1 MQLTTKTQR
10 ERERETRKRDAN
22 IEGTESAI
30 FLGFSATLK
39 YRHLA
44 RSGGCGGGF
53 GGETVIG
60 ERPAGAFWGLKDRG
74 STAFF
79 VDRHARR

>member
-1 MQLTTKTQR
+1 MVLMQLTTKTLR
-10 ERERETRKRDAN
+10 ERERKRETRKRDAN

-44 RSGGCGGGF
+44 RSGGCG
-53 GGETVIG
+53 TVIG